1 MFIAESLKWSA
12 FRDLNVLK
20 LSWKWTWF
28 EGACL
33 HWLGWTVYN
42 KTKHVDN
49 WHVCSGENQVNPDP
63 FTQMLLQMIPSLKKK
78 KRTVKAVFNVT
89 LCELNSWLL
98 TIINQ
103 TPDQDL
109 MTQWDYV
116 VYRVLWKQITWTLAW
131 VQSAEHWH
139 PNHAHQSWLHM
150 ARQTLQTNR
159 VRQPLTDGSLFW
171 VMDALEIITSTWSS
185 FYECLHRRVV
195 FWGQVTSTPPFGS
208 AVDCLP

>member
-1 MFIAESLKWSA
+1 MVCIFK
-12 FRDLNVLK
+12 DLNVLK
-20 LSWKWTWF
+20 LSWKLTWF

-33 HWLGWTVYN
+33 HWL
-42 KTKHVDN
+42 
-49 WHVCSGENQVNPDP
+49 E
-63 FTQMLLQMIPSLKKK
+63 LLELSLKEQEQFITKLNMLITDMSVVGKTRLIPILSHKCFCKWSLHLK
-78 KRTVKAVFNVT
+78 KRAVKAVFNVT

-185 FYECLHRRVV
+185 FYECLHHRVV